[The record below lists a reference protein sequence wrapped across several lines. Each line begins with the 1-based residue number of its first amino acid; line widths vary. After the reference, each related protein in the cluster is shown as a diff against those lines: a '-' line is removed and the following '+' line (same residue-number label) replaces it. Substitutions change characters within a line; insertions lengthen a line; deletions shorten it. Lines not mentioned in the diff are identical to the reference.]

1 MVWMKSGECVIFQG
15 LANAAGCMRKGEM
28 AGNCANFES
37 PKMRDSKK
45 IDFVQLIDIKDMAGP
60 RAITFFGR
68 KAFSGDKKSSLNFS
82 YIKPAYS

>member
-15 LANAAGCMRKGEM
+15 LANAPGSARIREM
-28 AGNCANFES
+28 AGNCANVAC
-37 PKMRDSKK
+37 PKMCDSKK
-45 IDFVQLIDIKDMAGP
+45 SDFVQRIDIKDMAGP

-82 YIKPAYS
+82 